1 MDMGMDM
8 VRKRAQKL
16 RPDVSSRPRVPACT
30 GRRAAAFTLLM
41 AAFGSA
47 LAQSTTIQ
55 PTLSGRLTYSDNVDA
70 EASGSSDW
78 VTEISPG
85 ISLRRES
92 GRLNGF
98 LNANLRSLSYARE
111 SDRNTT
117 FLALGGRGEFEAMQ
131 DFLFIDMSAR
141 VSRDNGSALSGR
153 GVNDN
158 LDVSEDNET
167 RQFSFGPRFEFRPF
181 GTSEG
186 LLSYQHN
193 WFNGSGD
200 IESRQVGDL
209 EARLADLQAV
219 GRVGW
224 GLGYLREDARYS
236 TSSFADVT
244 REKYE
249 GLIYFTPVQRVRLSA
264 GLGRESN
271 DFGLGSESYTTKSA
285 SVEWAASQRTNLTAS
300 VEDRFF
306 GTGYAFDFTHRRARS
321 SWNLAASRDVSSS
334 ANNNPDA
341 EDELLYREFYD
352 ALGSISDPIERAN
365 EARRLLEEQ
374 GGSSA
379 FLFVSNSYYVNES
392 IRGGVA
398 LIGRRSVLRFDL
410 QRSERSR
417 LGAAPVSNTQ
427 DDFANYDTVTD
438 NSISASI
445 AHRLTPQ
452 SSGNASLRYSESEGS
467 GNTQSTTDR
476 TQLSIGI
483 TTRLGQNANGGI
495 VYRYQRADG
504 TGEGADFTEN
514 AVTANIGVQF

>member
-1 MDMGMDM
+1 MAMGMDM
-8 VRKRAQKL
+8 VPRRAQKHQ
-16 RPDVSSRPRVPACT
+16 PDAPRAL
-30 GRRAAAFTLLM
+30 GARAGGNLALFSLFLCAA
-41 AAFGSA
+41 GST

-55 PTLSGRLTYSDNVDA
+55 PTLLGRLTYTDNV
-70 EASGSSDW
+70 EATSSGTSDW

-85 ISLRRES
+85 ISMRRES

-98 LNANLRSLSYARE
+98 LSANLRSLVYARD
-111 SDRNTT
+111 SDRNTN
-117 FLALGGRGEFEAMQ
+117 FLALAGRGEFEAMK
-131 DFLFIDMSAR
+131 DFLFIDMDAR

-153 GVNDN
+153 GTNDL
-158 LDVSEDNET
+158 LDVNKDNET
-167 RQFSFGPRFEFRPF
+167 RQFSLGPRFEFRPF

-186 LLSYQHN
+186 LLSYRHN

-200 IESRQVGDL
+200 IESRQTGDL
-209 EARLADLQAV
+209 EARLADQQAI
-219 GRVGW
+219 GRLGW
-224 GLGYLREDARYS
+224 GLSYLREDTSYS

-249 GLIYFTPVQRVRLSA
+249 ALLYFSPVQRVRLSA

-271 DFGLGSESYTTKSA
+271 DFGLGSDSYTTKSA
-285 SVEWAASQRTNLTAS
+285 GVEWAASPRTNLSAS

-306 GTGYAFDFTHRRARS
+306 GTGYNFDFTHRRARS
-321 SWNLAASRDVSSS
+321 SWNLSASRDVSSS
-334 ANNNPDA
+334 INNNPGA

-374 GGSSA
+374 GGNSA

-392 IRGGVA
+392 IRGGIA

-410 QRSERSR
+410 QRGERSR
-417 LGAAPVSNTQ
+417 LGTAPVTNTQ
-427 DDFANYDTVTD
+427 DDFATYDTVID
-438 NSISASI
+438 NSVSASL
-445 AHRLTPQ
+445 AHRLTPK
-452 SSGNASLRYSESEGS
+452 SSGNVSLRYSESEGTGAS
-467 GNTQSTTDR
+467 QSTTDR
-476 TQLSIGI
+476 TQLSIGV
-483 TTRLGQNANGGI
+483 TTRLGPSASGGI

-514 AVTANIGVQF
+514 AVTANLGVRF

>member
-1 MDMGMDM
+1 MDM
-8 VRKRAQKL
+8 VPRRAQKH
-16 RPDVSSRPRVPACT
+16 RPDASPAL
-30 GRRAAAFTLLM
+30 RAALGGNLAWFTLLM
-41 AAFGSA
+41 CAAGST

-55 PTLSGRLTYSDNVDA
+55 PTLLGRVTYSDNIDA
-70 EASGSSDW
+70 TANGSRDW
-78 VTEISPG
+78 VTEITPG
-85 ISLRRES
+85 ISMRRES

-98 LNANLRSLSYARE
+98 LSANLRSLSYARD

-117 FLALGGRGEFEAMQ
+117 FLALAGRGEFEAMK
-131 DFLFIDMSAR
+131 DFLFIDMDAR

-153 GVNDN
+153 GTNDL
-158 LDVSEDNET
+158 LDVNKDNET
-167 RQFSFGPRFEFRPF
+167 RQFSLGPRFEFRPF

-186 LLSYQHN
+186 LLSYRYS

-200 IESRQVGDL
+200 IESREVGDL
-209 EARLADLQAV
+209 EARLSDEQAV
-219 GRVGW
+219 GRLGW
-224 GLGYLREDARYS
+224 GVEFQREDASYS
-236 TSSFADVT
+236 KSSFADAT

-249 GLIYFTPVQRVRLSA
+249 GFLLFRPVQRVRLSA

-285 SVEWAASQRTNLTAS
+285 SVEWAASPRTNLSAG

-306 GTGYAFDFTHRRARS
+306 GTGYTFDFTHRRARS

-334 ANNNPDA
+334 INNNPGA

-374 GGSSA
+374 GGNSA

-392 IRGGVA
+392 IRGGIA

-410 QRSERSR
+410 QRNERSR
-417 LGAAPVSNTQ
+417 LGAAPVTNTQ
-427 DDFANYDTVTD
+427 DDFATYDTVID
-438 NSISASI
+438 NSVSASL
-445 AHRLTPQ
+445 ARRLTPQ
-452 SSGNASLRYSESEGS
+452 SSGNVSLRYSESEGTGAS
-467 GNTQSTTDR
+467 QSTTDR
-476 TQLSIGI
+476 TQLSIGV
-483 TTRLGQNANGGI
+483 TTRLGPSASGGI

-514 AVTANIGVQF
+514 AVTANIGVRF

>member
-1 MDMGMDM
+1 MDMAL
-8 VRKRAQKL
+8 RRAQKH
-16 RPDVSSRPRVPACT
+16 RPEAFPSQVT
-30 GRRAAAFTLLM
+30 RAGIHLAVFSLLM
-41 AAFGSA
+41 GAAVGTF
-47 LAQSTTIQ
+47 AQSTTIQ
-55 PTLSGRLTYSDNVDA
+55 PTLLGRITYTDNVDA
-70 EASGSSDW
+70 SSIGTSDW

-85 ISLRRES
+85 ISMRRES

-98 LNANLRSLSYARE
+98 LSANLRSLSYARD

-117 FLALGGRGEFEAMQ
+117 FLALAGRGEFEAMK
-131 DFLFIDMSAR
+131 DFLFIDMDAR

-153 GVNDN
+153 GTNDL
-158 LDVSEDNET
+158 LDVNKDNET
-167 RQFSFGPRFEFRPF
+167 RQFSLGPRFEFRPF

-186 LLSYQHN
+186 LLSYRYS

-200 IESRQVGDL
+200 IESREVGDL
-209 EARLADLQAV
+209 EARLADEQAV
-219 GRVGW
+219 GRLGW
-224 GLGYLREDARYS
+224 GAEYEREDASYS
-236 TSSFADVT
+236 ESSFADVT

-249 GLIYFTPVQRVRLSA
+249 GFLLFRPIQRVRLSA

-285 SVEWAASQRTNLTAS
+285 GVEWAASPRTNMTAS

-306 GTGYAFDFTHRRARS
+306 GTGYDFDLTHRRARS

-334 ANNNPDA
+334 INNNPSA

-352 ALGSISDPIERAN
+352 ALGSISDPVERAS

-374 GGSSA
+374 GGNSA
-379 FLFVSNSYYVNES
+379 FLFVSNSYYLSEVL
-392 IRGGVA
+392 RGSVA

-417 LGAAPVSNTQ
+417 LGAAPATNTQ
-427 DDFANYDTVTD
+427 DDFANYDTVID
-438 NSISASI
+438 NSVSASV

-452 SSGNASLRYSESEGS
+452 SSGNVSLRYSESEGT
-467 GNTQSTTDR
+467 GANQSTTDR
-476 TQLSIGI
+476 TQLSIGV
-483 TTRLGQNANGGI
+483 TTRLGPSASGGI

-514 AVTANIGVQF
+514 AVTANIGIRF